1 MRRDTSK
8 STSTTADCEYEK
20 RLQAQGYIRIA
31 GVDEAGRGPLA
42 GPVVAAAV
50 ILPNHADSWMEQLND
65 SKKLSELN
73 RKKLFDQITDQCQF
87 GVGTVDHVTIDH
99 INIRQ
104 ASWKAMQL
112 AVENLSNKHDRIHYV
127 LIDGLPYGA
136 AAWPYEAIVKGDAK
150 VRSIAAAS
158 IVAKV
163 TRDRLMRDY
172 ESQFPQYGFA
182 KHKGY
187 GTRQHLEALQS
198 HGPCE
203 IHRMSFAPVKSVCL

>member
-1 MRRDTSK
+1 MQQSK
-8 STSTTADCEYEK
+8 STFIGAICEYEK
-20 RLQAQGYIRIA
+20 RLQAQGYVRIA

-50 ILPNHADSWMEQLND
+50 LLRNHQDSWIRQLND
-65 SKKLSELN
+65 SKKLSETQ
-73 RKKLFDQITDQCQF
+73 REKLFGQITDQSQF
-87 GVGTVDHVTIDH
+87 GIGIVDHITIDK

-104 ASWKAMQL
+104 ATWQAMQL
-112 AVENLSNKHDRIHYV
+112 AVENLSHKHDEIDYV

-150 VRSIAAAS
+150 VRTIAAAS

-163 TRDRLMRDY
+163 TRDHIMRDLDK
-172 ESQFPQYGFA
+172 QFPQYGFA

-187 GTRQHLEALQS
+187 GTRRHLEALQL
-198 HGPCE
+198 HGSCD
-203 IHRMSFAPVKSVCL
+203 IHRKTFAPVKLHSVN